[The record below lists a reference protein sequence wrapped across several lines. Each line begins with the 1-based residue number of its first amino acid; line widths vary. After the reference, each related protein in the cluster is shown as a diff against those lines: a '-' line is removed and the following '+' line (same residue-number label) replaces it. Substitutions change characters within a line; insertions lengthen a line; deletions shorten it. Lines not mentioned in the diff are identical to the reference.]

1 MVLFPWFLV
10 IWISFFLTNEKNI
23 REVKW
28 KRYIQIKPCFF
39 WVLMISFSFHF
50 PKQVGYQLEKWETL
64 SIFENQK
71 GNISSKLLCSSPK
84 EGCWKMISFRQEACR
99 RVWMGLTDN
108 WQLTNGQI
116 FNWQLTNRWKS
127 NWQLT
132 FVVGFYWQVTKDRI
146 ALNILKTG
154 SEIRAVDLF
163 CLLKVRFFN

>member
-1 MVLFPWFLV
+1 MQEWRLRKKEALKSKDWQAVGWFYSLV
-10 IWISFFLTNEKNI
+10 FSNLDIFFFLTNEKNI

-84 EGCWKMISFRQEACR
+84 EGCWKMISFPQEACR

-108 WQLTNGQI
+108 WQMAKFLTD
-116 FNWQLTNRWKS
+116 NWQIAENLTD
-127 NWQLT
+127 NWHLWWAFT
-132 FVVGFYWQVTKDRI
+132 DR
-146 ALNILKTG
+146 LQKTG
-154 SEIRAVDLF
+154 SP
-163 CLLKVRFFN
+163 